1 MNRVYLGLLAAI
13 VVAGGLFAEEIS
25 ATEGSLRVVT
35 YNIHHAEGVDG
46 KLDVE
51 RIASVLRGVDADVI
65 CLQEVDRGM
74 ARTGERNLPEEF
86 AKLME
91 MRVAFEPNLIVPPSG
106 HYGNA
111 TLTAMEIVEQ
121 ENYALPNPHGVEPR
135 GCLRV
140 RIRWGSGAVDIL
152 NTHLGL
158 KPDERLAQ
166 AKRIHEIMAE
176 LRAKNPGGAII
187 LAGDLNEPSTEPGL
201 RVLLESLGDSSLLI
215 GEDKR
220 NTVPVKKPIRQI
232 DFILYGVT
240 MKAMSARVIHDEVTM
255 VASDHLPYVA
265 DFVWK
270 D

>member
-1 MNRVYLGLLAAI
+1 MNRVYGALFIAV
-13 VVAGGLFAEEIS
+13 VVAGGIWADEI
-25 ATEGSLRVVT
+25 TPTKDSLRVIT

-91 MRVAFEPNLIVPPSG
+91 MRVVFEPNLIVAPSG

-111 TLTAMEIVEQ
+111 TLTVMEIVEQ

-140 RIRWGSGAVDIL
+140 RVRWGRGAVDIL

-176 LRAKNPGGAII
+176 LRAGNPEGAIV

-201 RVLLESLGDSSLLI
+201 RVLLETLTDSSLLI
-215 GEDKR
+215 GENER

-232 DFILYGVT
+232 DFILYGPT
-240 MKAMSARVIHDEVTM
+240 IKATNARVLRDEVT
-255 VASDHLPYVA
+255 VLASDHLPYVA

-270 D
+270 N